1 MLKNVASPAFAGFA
15 SYGAARTSLQ
25 RELVALR
32 CSATSSVAVAPESK
46 PRRPQADTRRAL
58 ACTHYLVFKEPTADA
73 RSSGRGALP
82 QEPSLREPSNVTRR
96 PGACQPLSR
105 PTQPAKIL
113 PCSAPAP
120 RLAARASAR
129 HLWHHPGRGT
139 ASGATFQSNRA
150 HPGCQA
156 GPPPGLQRADVRT
169 GAPGAG
175 QRRSRLNGV
184 AGLHHVRRLSLAT
197 ARALPLPPR
206 RAHPCLAHSVSL
218 TKCCSRAPL
227 RSTNRRPAIPWSV
240 LSRVR
245 SSPIRLLFT

>member
-96 PGACQPLSR
+96 PGGCQPLSR

-156 GPPPGLQRADVRT
+156 GPPPGSSEPTSALARPAPVSA
-169 GAPGAG
+169 APGSTA
-175 QRRSRLNGV
+175 SRGSTMSG
-184 AGLHHVRRLSLAT
+184 ACLS
-197 ARALPLPPR
+197 RPLELS
-206 RAHPCLAHSVSL
+206 PCRHAERIPASL
-218 TKCCSRAPL
+218 T
-227 RSTNRRPAIPWSV
+227 
-240 LSRVR
+240 LSA
-245 SSPIRLLFT
+245 